1 MSTSNACCAVCGK
14 SFKRLQSHLAHNL
27 ACKSYYML
35 RVNAVATEAATIP
48 NDGKMNTTK
57 VSQGARS
64 SLRESS
70 AIVREVVDPLHNAKD
85 LNAVEDD
92 NFVMFDDNTLSDDDA
107 GNQDASNKT
116 EEEEGPDESVLD
128 LCLELFKLR
137 RANPL
142 GLLRFSPEEKV
153 QIELLDLLRKLHC
166 PLKAF
171 TVILKWAA
179 KSNASGYVFREGFQ
193 PTREKVITKL
203 YERYNMN
210 GLIPKEKK
218 LYLPHTQRTVSMIF
232 FDAGEVFASLLS
244 CPTLNQDK
252 NYFFNEAKDPFV
264 APRASPDVGDIHTG
278 RCYRKTYDA
287 LIKKAG
293 VDMLLP
299 CVMAMDKTHID
310 MAGRLQMEPITISH
324 GLLNHVT
331 RRLPSAM
338 RILGYINHST
348 PANLPSDAEI
358 DPRFNAPT
366 DLPNDVHR
374 VKDPLQCPND
384 DVSWATLL
392 LNETHMQINFILE
405 ESGFLRL
412 QKHGFRWNLQY
423 NGSLHPIVFHPYVPF
438 IIGDTEGHDRLC
450 GHYTARFLQIK
461 QLCRICECPT
471 YLTGYSKSKFPHRL
485 PKKMDALVR
494 KGLTNELQLLSQT
507 YLKNGFAHVRFGLHN
522 QRGIFGAC
530 PGEMLHLISL
540 GWFKYCLQAFS
551 AQAGPKSNALR
562 EYDQLCAKLGCK
574 LSRQSDRDVPRTNF
588 PKGFSAGTNL
598 MGHEM
603 AGCLLVKL
611 FALHTTCFRT
621 IFDVGKKEPT
631 RGVPDQRLRYEN
643 HVDDWIDVVTALL
656 VWHQWM
662 KQPSMSKKMVKRS
675 HSAVQ
680 WLMRVVAEVTPR
692 PGAMGNNTIKT
703 HLVLHL
709 CEDILD
715 HGVPENVNSSY
726 AESAHIPLAKVT
738 SRNTQKRAI
747 SFTKQAAHRY
757 VENLVVSLASMD
769 VDAENKC
776 NAHSKAAGQPDVLL
790 ADGKGGR
797 YFNLSWKTGNKF
809 PACQWTHPS
818 SNDNL
823 ETAHLSTRVMDF
835 LSHNC
840 LPRMQQR
847 SLPCFT
853 MFTDRKGNKYRAH
866 PCYDGKAWNDRAMVE
881 WKGYPRDY
889 PAFIH
894 TFVDLRGLLDG
905 ESITIKAN
913 GQKNLEAGLYAV
925 AQSFDPVSIGDLD
938 TPNTLIGRYTPHF
951 HSPEDRHPTLFLVD
965 VKSIVAP
972 ILGIEDIPP
981 FGVEKAPRRKR
992 CHLFLIRRKA
1002 EWHRAWDS
1010 LINKCHHDLEHD
1022 VDDDTWFEEEYE
1034 KEFVGRMPSG
1044 REIHRVKTPE
1054 EFDAEVAAKKAEK
1067 VAAKKKK
1074 DDEAAEKAAVKAAKA
1089 TAAQQPTGN
1098 LKRKRVAPVKTS
1110 KG

>member
-179 KSNASGYVFREGFQ
+179 KSNASGHVFREGFQ

-366 DLPNDVHR
+366 DLPNDVGSR
-374 VKDPLQCPND
+374 TQSKRLASKSLRDDSDRSLTQELAASPVPILASPRIPESSPECTPLLRDNSHGQKRHNAPM
-384 DVSWATLL
+384 SWATPPLIAPMWKGL
-392 LNETHMQINFILE
+392 
-405 ESGFLRL
+405 
-412 QKHGFRWNLQY
+412 
-423 NGSLHPIVFHPYVPF
+423 
-438 IIGDTEGHDRLC
+438 
-450 GHYTARFLQIK
+450 
-461 QLCRICECPT
+461 
-471 YLTGYSKSKFPHRL
+471 PHV
-485 PKKMDALVR
+485 LVR
-494 KGLTNELQLLSQT
+494 P
-507 YLKNGFAHVRFGLHN
+507 H
-522 QRGIFGAC
+522 
-530 PGEMLHLISL
+530 
-540 GWFKYCLQAFS
+540 
-551 AQAGPKSNALR
+551 AG
-562 EYDQLCAKLGCK
+562 
-574 LSRQSDRDVPRTNF
+574 SR
-588 PKGFSAGTNL
+588 
-598 MGHEM
+598 
-603 AGCLLVKL
+603 
-611 FALHTTCFRT
+611 
-621 IFDVGKKEPT
+621 
-631 RGVPDQRLRYEN
+631 
-643 HVDDWIDVVTALL
+643 
-656 VWHQWM
+656 
-662 KQPSMSKKMVKRS
+662 
-675 HSAVQ
+675 
-680 WLMRVVAEVTPR
+680 
-692 PGAMGNNTIKT
+692 
-703 HLVLHL
+703 
-709 CEDILD
+709 
-715 HGVPENVNSSY
+715 
-726 AESAHIPLAKVT
+726 
-738 SRNTQKRAI
+738 RNTR
-747 SFTKQAAHRY
+747 
-757 VENLVVSLASMD
+757 
-769 VDAENKC
+769 
-776 NAHSKAAGQPDVLL
+776 
-790 ADGKGGR
+790 
-797 YFNLSWKTGNKF
+797 
-809 PACQWTHPS
+809 
-818 SNDNL
+818 
-823 ETAHLSTRVMDF
+823 
-835 LSHNC
+835 
-840 LPRMQQR
+840 
-847 SLPCFT
+847 
-853 MFTDRKGNKYRAH
+853 
-866 PCYDGKAWNDRAMVE
+866 
-881 WKGYPRDY
+881 
-889 PAFIH
+889 
-894 TFVDLRGLLDG
+894 
-905 ESITIKAN
+905 
-913 GQKNLEAGLYAV
+913 
-925 AQSFDPVSIGDLD
+925 
-938 TPNTLIGRYTPHF
+938 
-951 HSPEDRHPTLFLVD
+951 
-965 VKSIVAP
+965 
-972 ILGIEDIPP
+972 
-981 FGVEKAPRRKR
+981 
-992 CHLFLIRRKA
+992 
-1002 EWHRAWDS
+1002 
-1010 LINKCHHDLEHD
+1010 
-1022 VDDDTWFEEEYE
+1022 
-1034 KEFVGRMPSG
+1034 
-1044 REIHRVKTPE
+1044 
-1054 EFDAEVAAKKAEK
+1054 
-1067 VAAKKKK
+1067 
-1074 DDEAAEKAAVKAAKA
+1074 
-1089 TAAQQPTGN
+1089 
-1098 LKRKRVAPVKTS
+1098 
-1110 KG
+1110 